1 MESPIIYDNLK
12 ESTKIELKELVFLAI
27 SSGKIMLSSGAE
39 TYRVEDTIE
48 RICRSHR
55 YIDNADCFVVP
66 TGIFL
71 SIRYKEDSIFYFR
84 RIRTISNN
92 LNRVHLI
99 NQLSRDFIDD
109 KIDISDGFDRLETI
123 IDSNLYNVWVSNF
136 FVSISAGGFTALFG
150 NSFIDVIISFIVSLI
165 TLNTIHIISK
175 LNFIVFI
182 EFFIGGVLIS
192 GLSFIADNFG
202 LASDVDNIIISTLM
216 PLLPG
221 YAFTNAIRDILSRDY
236 ISGLSRMI
244 EAVLIAVS
252 LAIGVGAVLTFM

>member
-48 RICRSHR
+48 RICKSHR

-84 RIRTISNN
+84 RIRSISTN
-92 LNRVHLI
+92 LNRVHLV
-99 NQLSRDFIDD
+99 NQLSRDFVSG
-109 KIDISDGFDRLETI
+109 KIDVPGGFKRLDFI
-123 IDSNLYNVWVSNF
+123 RDSQLYNIWISNF
-136 FVSISAGGFTALFG
+136 AVSLSAAGFTGLFG
-150 NSFIDVIISFIVSLI
+150 GNLVDMIISFIVSFI

-175 LNFIVFI
+175 LGFIVFV

-192 GLSFIADNFG
+192 SLSFLADKMGF
-202 LASDVDNIIISTLM
+202 ATDVDNIIISTLM

-221 YAFTNAIRDILSRDY
+221 YAFTNSIRDILSRDY

-252 LAIGVGAVLTFM
+252 LAVGVGAVLKFI